1 MQKYRI
7 REYYYEF
14 PVVLSPLDADDDAL
28 PRVLADH
35 CQHTDRST
43 FKSSVHDQVIATDV
57 TAEFRATTHSRAG
70 IQLQVA
76 LFGLLLRDFELLAM
90 LEELRGFWLS
100 CLLWWESRLVISH

>member
-1 MQKYRI
+1 VFQLAMQKYRI

-35 CQHTDRST
+35 CQHTDHSNV
-43 FKSSVHDQVIATDV
+43 KGSLHDQVIGTDV
-57 TAEFRATTHSRAG
+57 TAEFRTTTNSRAG

-76 LFGLLLRDFELLAM
+76 PFRVVAAG
-90 LEELRGFWLS
+90 
-100 CLLWWESRLVISH
+100 H